1 MAPIIGIV
9 VNLQMGMKQYQSED
23 SSEVNKNMRFKYE
36 TLESLFQKTDAFNER
51 GLALFLKLK
60 EAVWSKLENNSST
73 NEVQFIKRYENMI
86 EELQM
91 LIRTK
96 ESEEIKQIEKRKSEK
111 SSKGPQQI
119 MGGV

>member
-1 MAPIIGIV
+1 
-9 VNLQMGMKQYQSED
+9 MGMKQYQSED

-36 TLESLFQKTDAFNER
+36 TLESLFQKTDAFNEK